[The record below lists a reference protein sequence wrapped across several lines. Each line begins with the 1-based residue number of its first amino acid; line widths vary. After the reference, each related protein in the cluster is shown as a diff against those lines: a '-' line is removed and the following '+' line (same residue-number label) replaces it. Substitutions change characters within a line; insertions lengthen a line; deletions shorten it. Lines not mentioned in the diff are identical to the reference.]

1 MSPTNGGSNTPNG
14 MDKTTDE
21 HVAMQIP
28 PSESQDNQILRMQAQ
43 TDWLNGPV
51 DKSSV
56 LSQEEVSQL
65 NVEFNYHNYWQIFDR
80 KEPAEEDLSEDFKSH
95 YEDWLQE
102 HVWGYYE

>member
-43 TDWLNGPV
+43 IDRLMAMLGSQTTARKLEMDEGKLTLN
-51 DKSSV
+51 
-56 LSQEEVSQL
+56 E
-65 NVEFNYHNYWQIFDR
+65 
-80 KEPAEEDLSEDFKSH
+80 LSEGAKTARDPQGTRSNAGSIAKTN
-95 YEDWLQE
+95 
-102 HVWGYYE
+102 